1 MYIEMKETFL
11 ELPSE
16 IQFSEA
22 ANAAILTQDKWGDVW
37 QTLKTDAD
45 LNYTDAG
52 EPVSLASRVTT
63 ATSAIYHAITE
74 GWTMCVGYSGGKDSH
89 SLLHLFLMALIR
101 AVRNG
106 SNVSQHHFIQMSDTL
121 IENPEM
127 HHQATQVLS
136 QLRAFIAEQELPLTV
151 LVARPSMTQ
160 SWVGR
165 ILTGR
170 GLPTWTNSS
179 TRQCATDLKRS
190 PLRQAKAR
198 YLKNAPASVRNKVC
212 LMLGSRDDE
221 SARRADN
228 ILRMGGQADSVSLT
242 EHGGELYPVKE
253 WRAQDIWSFLMACG
267 SLARFPLP

>member
-170 GLPTWTNSS
+170 GLPTRTNSS

-190 PLRQAKAR
+190 PLRRAKAR
-198 YLKNAPASVRNKVC
+198 YLKKMH
-212 LMLGSRDDE
+212 LLL
-221 SARRADN
+221 SATKCA
-228 ILRMGGQADSVSLT
+228 
-242 EHGGELYPVKE
+242 
-253 WRAQDIWSFLMACG
+253 
-267 SLARFPLP
+267 

>member
-1 MYIEMKETFL
+1 MYIEIKETFL

-106 SNVSQHHFIQMSDTL
+106 SNVSQHHFIQISNTL

-127 HHQATQVLS
+127 HHQSTQVLS
-136 QLRAFIAEQELPLTV
+136 QLRAFIAEQQLPVTV
-151 LVARPSMTQ
+151 LVA
-160 SWVGR
+160 
-165 ILTGR
+165 
-170 GLPTWTNSS
+170 
-179 TRQCATDLKRS
+179 
-190 PLRQAKAR
+190 QAA
-198 YLKNAPASVRNKVC
+198 
-212 LMLGSRDDE
+212 
-221 SARRADN
+221 
-228 ILRMGGQADSVSLT
+228 Q
-242 EHGGELYPVKE
+242 LYH
-253 WRAQDIWSFLMACG
+253 S
-267 SLARFPLP
+267 

>member
-212 LMLGSRDDE
+212 LMLGDRK
-221 SARRADN
+221 
-228 ILRMGGQADSVSLT
+228 SV
-242 EHGGELYPVKE
+242 V
-253 WRAQDIWSFLMACG
+253 
-267 SLARFPLP
+267 